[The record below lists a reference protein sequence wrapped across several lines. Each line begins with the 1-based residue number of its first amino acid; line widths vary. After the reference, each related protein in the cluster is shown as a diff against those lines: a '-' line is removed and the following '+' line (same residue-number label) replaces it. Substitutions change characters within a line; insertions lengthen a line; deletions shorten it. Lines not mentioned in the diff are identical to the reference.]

1 MLRLRKTWAA
11 LALFS
16 VAGLVVPLT
25 ANAYLLPEDVLL
37 STESLVPPRSRETR
51 DRVTAQAK
59 ESSIRREVI
68 QAEEFAKQHP
78 APVEEE
84 EDTTAD
90 TSSQLSTTDMEL
102 LRTIRLLGRI
112 EGRQDILML
121 PGAHTGAPLSPS
133 RAVVASSRAQKGA
146 ASARSRR
153 RSAGCRASRT
163 STGPAWMKSSA
174 SSSRNSPP
182 HARLPF

>member
-121 PGAHTGAPLSPS
+121 PGAHTGAPLSPNPLAPTGAGAILTMIVMAGAVGWTLY
-133 RAVVASSRAQKGA
+133 RAH
-146 ASARSRR
+146 
-153 RSAGCRASRT
+153 
-163 STGPAWMKSSA
+163 KSGRYTRIA
-174 SSSRNSPP
+174 VK
-182 HARLPF
+182 

>member
-1 MLRLRKTWAA
+1 MLRLRKTWAT

-16 VAGLVVPLT
+16 IAGLIVPLT

-51 DRVTAQAK
+51 DRVTAQAA
-59 ESSIRREVI
+59 ESAIRREVI

-84 EDTTAD
+84 EDTTTD

-121 PGAHTGAPLSPS
+121 PSAHTGAPLSPNPLAPTGAGAILTMIVMAGAVGWTLY
-133 RAVVASSRAQKGA
+133 RAH
-146 ASARSRR
+146 
-153 RSAGCRASRT
+153 
-163 STGPAWMKSSA
+163 KSGRYTRIA
-174 SSSRNSPP
+174 VK
-182 HARLPF
+182 

>member
-121 PGAHTGAPLSPS
+121 PGAGAILTMIVMAGAVGWTLY
-133 RAVVASSRAQKGA
+133 RAH
-146 ASARSRR
+146 
-153 RSAGCRASRT
+153 
-163 STGPAWMKSSA
+163 KSGRYTRIA
-174 SSSRNSPP
+174 VK
-182 HARLPF
+182 